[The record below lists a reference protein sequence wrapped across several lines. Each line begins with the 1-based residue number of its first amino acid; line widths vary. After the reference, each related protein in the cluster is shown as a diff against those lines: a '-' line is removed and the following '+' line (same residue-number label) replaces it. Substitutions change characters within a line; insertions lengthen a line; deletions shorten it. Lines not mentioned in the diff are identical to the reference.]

1 MRVLSFEDWF
11 DNHGESYADFI
22 ASWLEERPSG
32 ISLQSLSIY
41 DMDDFI
47 NEKVLEAYE
56 DYVSEVEDEEYER
69 YKDEKCFYLVN

>member
-1 MRVLSFEDWF
+1 MRVLSFDEWF
-11 DNHGESYADFI
+11 DKYGSDYGNFI

-32 ISLQSLSIY
+32 ISLQSLNIY

-56 DYVSEVEDEEYER
+56 DYVSDFEDIAYENF
-69 YKDEKCFYLVN
+69 KESKCF